1 MGIIK
6 FKLLFII
13 SSLVLALLP
22 VNVMANTLQPGQN
35 FNNENNEQQNDYTES
50 SEEGNWTEPE
60 ESYDNSGNNNNF
72 NNNNN
77 ENFNNNNNNYN
88 NDENYY
94 DNNNNY
100 NNDENYYDNNNND
113 NNENNYNND
122 EGNWETQQEPAEQYE
137 EPAQQELVIEEPVE
151 PEPEYEEPVIEEP
164 VEEEPV
170 MEEPVEVVEP
180 EPSVDVNTLDA
191 EVFSISGE
199 AADED
204 GEGVEGIELILNG
217 ESFDEQS
224 VTTDEDG
231 RFLFEEVQ
239 SGDYQIEI
247 KPTEEYE
254 VSEPTMELEVT
265 DRSKR
270 GLEIN
275 LTEAAEE
282 EAVEE
287 ESEPSEPVTTEEDV
301 MAAETSS
308 LSSMDWTLIGT
319 GIVFALISLFVLL
332 FKRVRNN

>member
-6 FKLLFII
+6 FKLIFII

-22 VNVMANTLQPGQN
+22 VNAMANTLQPGQN

-77 ENFNNNNNNYN
+77 NNYN

-94 DNNNNY
+94 DNNNY
-100 NNDENYYDNNNND
+100 

-137 EPAQQELVIEEPVE
+137 EPAQQEPVIEEPVE
-151 PEPEYEEPVIEEP
+151 PETQYEEPVEEAPIIEEP
-164 VEEEPV
+164 VE
-170 MEEPVEVVEP
+170 VEEP

-282 EAVEE
+282 E
-287 ESEPSEPVTTEEDV
+287 SEPSEPVTTEEEV